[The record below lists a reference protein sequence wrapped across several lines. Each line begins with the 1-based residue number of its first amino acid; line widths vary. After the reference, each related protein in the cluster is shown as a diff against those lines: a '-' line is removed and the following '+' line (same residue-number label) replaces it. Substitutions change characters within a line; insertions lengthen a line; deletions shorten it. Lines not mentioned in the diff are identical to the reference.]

1 MGERRKGREFALQI
15 LYAYDSSKLELNEV
29 LKSFWIANTEF
40 SEEIKTFTEE
50 IVRGTCSRMEE
61 IDSIIGT
68 HSTNWKVSRMGIVD
82 RNILRFAVYELLWRP
97 DIPVRVTLNEAI
109 EVAKQY
115 GTEDSGSF
123 INGVLD
129 KVAKTVNKE

>member
-15 LYAYDSSKLELNEV
+15 LYACDSSKLEMDEV
-29 LKSFWIANTEF
+29 LKSFWLTNNEY
-40 SEEIKTFTEE
+40 SEDIKTFTEE
-50 IVRGTCSRMEE
+50 IVRGTCSKMEE
-61 IDSIIGT
+61 IDTIIGA

-82 RNILRFAVYELLWRP
+82 RNVLRFAVYELLWRP

-115 GTEDSGSF
+115 GTEESGSF

-129 KVAKTVNKE
+129 KVAKTVSKD

>member
-29 LKSFWIANTEF
+29 LKSFWITNTEF
-40 SEEIKTFTEE
+40 SEDIKTFTEE
-50 IVRGTCSRMEE
+50 IVRGTCSRIEE